1 MGISLVPH
9 MARGLL
15 STGLDVISAKFLMRP
30 FSAALVICLCTA
42 LAACHKPHPAKPAHA
57 APPPPP
63 PLPVVKAEEV
73 PPPPQASFVLEK
85 GMVIGKVAEEAYGH
99 SKFSGMVLKFNKI
112 ADPTKIKA
120 GAVINTPP
128 IPEIFKNEGVDP
140 KYAPAINVLAKAAH
154 DFFALR
160 PVYVEARKQA
170 LPPAAGSKKTK
181 ITLPADM
188 TDKLEHIADALASAA
203 AVFAAAVEPHKPPN
217 ATVQQFRE
225 AALKLRTMAAGE
237 VVSADYDDDLVGQHL
252 GLGMTNALIWVQQNY
267 Q

>member
-1 MGISLVPH
+1 MGISLVPN

-42 LAACHKPHPAKPAHA
+42 LAACHKPHRAKPAHA

-73 PPPPQASFVLEK
+73 SPPPQASFVLEK

-120 GAVINTPP
+120 GAVINTPS
-128 IPEIFKNEGVDP
+128 IPDIFKAEGLDP
-140 KYAPAINVLAKAAH
+140 KYDPAINVLAKAAH
-154 DFFALR
+154 DFFVLR
-160 PVYVEARKQA
+160 PAYVEARKQA
-170 LPPAAGSKKTK
+170 MSLDPNSKKMK
-181 ITLPADM
+181 IALPADM
-188 TDKLEHIADALASAA
+188 KEKLEHIADALVSAA
-203 AVFAAAVEPHKPPN
+203 AVFAGAVEPHRPPN

-225 AALKLRTMAAGE
+225 AALKIRSMAAGE
-237 VVSADYDDDLVGQHL
+237 IVSAEFDDDTVGQHL
-252 GLGMTNALIWVQQNY
+252 GLGMTNALIWVQQKY